1 MNWKQRVNV
10 ALGEFTG
17 FHLTKMG
24 ESATANPP
32 KTGKAGK
39 AAKAAK
45 PAPAPASEV
54 RPPADPRTD
63 RLLRAPIFV
72 MSPVRSGSTLL
83 RSILNA
89 HSLLHAP
96 HELHVRRL
104 TVGFGT
110 GLAERAMHALGH
122 NQADLEHLL
131 WDRVLHREL
140 LRSGKSHIVDKT
152 PANAFAF
159 ERLAA
164 CWPDAR
170 FVFLLRHPVSI
181 ARSWHEADPEKRDF
195 TEAAADALRYMK
207 AVERARK
214 GLKGHTIHYEDL
226 TADPENEIRAVC
238 DFLGIPFEP
247 GMLRYGSA
255 QTVVQKGLG
264 DWKDKIR
271 SGEVQKGRDLP
282 DESEI
287 PDVLRPMSVSWGYL
301 SK

>member
-1 MNWKQRVNV
+1 
-10 ALGEFTG
+10 
-17 FHLTKMG
+17 
-24 ESATANPP
+24 
-32 KTGKAGK
+32 
-39 AAKAAK
+39 
-45 PAPAPASEV
+45 
-54 RPPADPRTD
+54 
-63 RLLRAPIFV
+63 
-72 MSPVRSGSTLL
+72 
-83 RSILNA
+83 
-89 HSLLHAP
+89 
-96 HELHVRRL
+96 
-104 TVGFGT
+104 
-110 GLAERAMHALGH
+110 MHALGH

-159 ERLAA
+159 ERLATA
-164 CWPDAR
+164 WPDAR

-195 TEAAADALRYMK
+195 AAAAADALRYMK
-207 AVERARK
+207 AVEKARK
-214 GLKGHTIHYEDL
+214 GLEGHTIHYEEL
-226 TADPENEIRAVC
+226 TDDPEGQVRKIC
-238 DFLGIPFEP
+238 DFLAIPFEP

-287 PDVLRPMSVSWGYL
+287 PDVLRPMSVNWGYL